1 MSDEIITVL
10 NRLASQ
16 TGEMKGEFSGLKK
29 YIENRTDNCS
39 RNYDSLSVHMDKLTS
54 KINAVVIEK
63 EVEEKI
69 EGRFKRILYNR
80 VTLLCTIIGLAIAFA
95 GLQNIN
101 TKKADKKLVKISR
114 ELRQIK
120 TANANMI
127 RETHGK

>member
-1 MSDEIITVL
+1 
-10 NRLASQ
+10 
-16 TGEMKGEFSGLKK
+16 
-29 YIENRTDNCS
+29 
-39 RNYDSLSVHMDKLTS
+39 MDKLTK
-54 KINAVVIEK
+54 KINVTVIEK
-63 EVEEKI
+63 EV

-80 VTLLCTIIGLAIAFA
+80 VTLLCTIIGLAIAFG
-95 GLQNIN
+95 GLQNMN

>member
-10 NRLASQ
+10 HKLANQ
-16 TGEMKGEFSGLKK
+16 TGEMKGEFKGLKK

-39 RNYDSLSVHMDKLTS
+39 KNYDSLSMHMDKLTK
-54 KINAVVIEK
+54 KINVTVIEK
-63 EVEEKI
+63 EV

-80 VTLLCTIIGLAIAFA
+80 VTLLCTIIGLAIAFG
-95 GLQNIN
+95 GLQNMN